1 MEHLISI
8 RRRNPLIGIQI
19 HIIAK
24 EDDVFLAKIFI
35 NCLPPKSA
43 SVNVGYNYHSNLVFI
58 ARIYICGR
66 GWIRT
71 NVIDICKCCPLTTK
85 VRGLDRI
92 SYPSFP
98 APRLADR
105 IRSISS

>member
-1 MEHLISI
+1 MGLSEETAD
-8 RRRNPLIGIQI
+8 G
-19 HIIAK
+19 
-24 EDDVFLAKIFI
+24 
-35 NCLPPKSA
+35 LPPPPIQ
-43 SVNVGYNYHSNLVFI
+43 SVFQILQNDYPIF
-58 ARIYICGR
+58 RGR
-66 GWIRT
+66 GGIRT
-71 NVIDICKCCPLTTK
+71 HDFDICKCCPLTTK